1 MVILSSES
9 WEIICNLH
17 IVYNDTKVLMLNSL
31 WSLDVNTSSTIY
43 VCLYVVGEFVTLQH
57 LCLWRLFCLKF
68 SDYNSSYVVTD
79 S

>member
-43 VCLYVVGEFVTLQH
+43 VCLYVVGEFVT
-57 LCLWRLFCLKF
+57 F
-68 SDYNSSYVVTD
+68 SNTYDCDVCFASSSVTTTPAM
-79 S
+79 